1 LICPDPTFINRIS
14 LAILNF
20 RNRIENLPMKKL
32 LILPI
37 SLCLLGLSPELRSQ
51 DPLTLQ
57 YQFYQSIQGSFEG
70 YHSSQCNNTIRYHSL
85 RNDVVDGLI
94 TRATNGSM
102 DLDWLTQAIPENYD
116 VSGGA
121 RFVWLAANDRTEKS
135 LAYEVF
141 VDGVLRFTI
150 HSSLKKSWTLSHPD
164 GGELGFHYFG
174 TDGHEDNHGYMT
186 LRAPGSWL
194 KPGAPLQIRIL
205 GEAAGDNTWVIVYK
219 ADDVVDYLKNAGT
232 KEAWLKVEGTKEQG
246 MQHLTLSAPAHFSGR
261 RLSYQSGLIKGE
273 LLWEEQEGLATA
285 KLSLESPIL
294 ERPLLIRDEYGELLN
309 LPGLQKDTVIR
320 KLEYTIALISELKTG
335 PEHFTASGHRLYK
348 PKTINSLLAL
358 NASPMVRGEIYLM
371 NSSHQDIAWMDS
383 PEKCVLE
390 RDTMLIAPLME
401 QAEANPDYRFDIE
414 DALMI
419 REFIERHPESK
430 EKIGQFLKEG
440 KISCGSSFSQPYEEM
455 YSGESLVRQFYH
467 GRKWL
472 KDEFGYDATTYWNVD
487 VPGRTLQM
495 PQILSKSGSPYM
507 MISRHEKGVFR
518 WYSPDSSY
526 VTAYSSGHYAEA
538 FGPLQKEFFDAAEYL
553 AASSLEWEEYFSKD
567 ASAQVIPLLSD
578 WDMSPAI
585 DYSELIRDWES
596 LTELS
601 DENGAMIPVELPRI
615 KVVTTPQFFESFT
628 AKATALPS
636 ILGERPALWLYI
648 HGPGHQ
654 KALKASRQGDILL
667 TMAEKFA
674 TIDAL
679 TRQSPAAYPKQ
690 KFREAWEAKIY
701 PDHGWGGKNGQITDD
716 LFRRK
721 YEFALNEASRI
732 LENST
737 RSIASQI
744 KTDGKKGIPVV
755 VFNSLNWERSDLVET
770 ELSLDEGLAVSLSV
784 SDAEGKTV
792 PSQYVVK
799 EEHPDGSI
807 QHARISFLAP
817 SVPSVGY
824 RTFYIKASDAPRN
837 ADPTPT
843 LENRFYRI
851 KLGAGGL
858 QSIYDKELEKELVSP
873 EKFAAGEVFT
883 LRSEGNGAGEFDKI
897 QETSMEGFGKSGDS
911 PGSWEPAESGAL
923 FSSWSRRSKL
933 PHATVEQTVILHH
946 QLKRID
952 FEIALLNWEGAL
964 FREFRMALPLDMEN
978 GVVAYEVPFG
988 VVEVGKDEMEG
999 AAGERYQVPARDLHP
1014 RGIENWIGASGDRAG
1029 VTLSSSVA
1037 VADYLDPTENPVQG
1051 IMLQPLLLASRV
1063 SCHWEGNQYLQ
1074 TGNHTFSFSLSSHEP
1089 GWIHGYRHGK
1099 QANEKLF
1106 AVVNPVPYKGA
1117 GLPEENSFFSLD
1129 GEGVIISAIKKA
1141 EDDQGVIVRMYNLTE
1156 EDQRVRLKQGF
1167 RFGEA
1172 SLTNLIEEEI
1182 RNVPMGKDQ
1191 VELSLKHHAIETI
1204 KLK

>member
-1 LICPDPTFINRIS
+1 
-14 LAILNF
+14 
-20 RNRIENLPMKKL
+20 MKRFH
-32 LILPI
+32 
-37 SLCLLGLSPELRSQ
+37 CLLLSLSMLWVSTMVWGE
-51 DPLTLQ
+51 DPLTRQ
-57 YQFYQSIQGSFEG
+57 YEFYKSIQGSFEG
-70 YHSSQCNNTIRYHSL
+70 YATSQCTSTISYHSL
-85 RNDVVDGLI
+85 RNDIQEGLI
-94 TRATNGSM
+94 TRATSGIM
-102 DLDWLTQAIPENYD
+102 ALEWETQAIPENYD

-141 VDGVLRFTI
+141 VDGVKRFTI
-150 HSSLKKSWTLSHPD
+150 HSSLNKSWTLSHPD
-164 GGELGFHYFG
+164 GAELGFHYFG
-174 TDGHEDNHGYMT
+174 SDQHEDNHGYMS
-186 LRAPGSWL
+186 LWVPGSWL
-194 KPGAPLQIRIL
+194 KPGAALQIRIV
-205 GEAAGDNTWVIVYK
+205 GEAAGDNTWIIVYK
-219 ADDVVDYLKNAGT
+219 ADDAVEYLKHAAT
-232 KEAWLKVEGTKEQG
+232 MEAWLEIHGTEEQG
-246 MQHLTLSAPAHFSGR
+246 MQHLNLSAPVHFSGR
-261 RLSYQSGLIKGE
+261 KLSYRWGEVKGDF
-273 LLWEEQEGLATA
+273 LLEGKDGVASARISRQNQDQTQALW
-285 KLSLESPIL
+285 IG
-294 ERPLLIRDEYGELLN
+294 DEYGELLH
-309 LPGLQKDTVIR
+309 LPGLRKDTLIR
-320 KLEYTIALISELKTG
+320 KMQSRVGLINELKTG
-335 PEHFTASGHRLYK
+335 PGQFTASGHRVYI
-348 PKTINSLLAL
+348 PRTINSLLAL
-358 NASPMVRGEIYLM
+358 NASPMGRGEIYLM

-383 PEKCVLE
+383 PEKCILE

-401 QAEANPDYRFDIE
+401 QAGDNPAYRFDIE

-419 REFIERHPESK
+419 REFIERHPEKK
-430 EKIGQFLKEG
+430 EEIGRLMKEG
-440 KISCGSSFSQPYEEM
+440 KISCGSSFTQPYEEM
-455 YSGESLVRQFYH
+455 YSGESLVRQFYL

-472 KDEFGYDATTYWNVD
+472 KDEFGYEANTYWNMD

-507 MISRHEKGVFR
+507 MISRHEKGIFR

-526 VTAYSSGHYAEA
+526 VTAYSPGHYAEA
-538 FGPLQKEFFDAAEYL
+538 FGSLQKEFFAAAEYL
-553 AASSLEWEEYFSKD
+553 AASSLVWEKYFPPD
-567 ASAQVIPLLSD
+567 ASGQVIPLLSD

-596 LTELS
+596 LSELS
-601 DENGAMIPVELPRI
+601 DENGRSISVKLPRI
-615 KVVTTPQFFESFT
+615 RVVTAPRFFESFT
-628 AKATALPS
+628 AKATTLPS

-679 TRQSPAAYPKQ
+679 TRQSPAAYPEQ

-716 LFRRK
+716 LFHRK

-792 PSQYVVK
+792 PSQYKV
-799 EEHPDGSI
+799 EQEHPDGSI
-807 QHARISFLAP
+807 QHARISFLAR

-851 KLGAGGL
+851 ELGAGGL
-858 QSIYDKELEKELVSP
+858 QSIYDKELEKELVDAN
-873 EKFAAGEVFT
+873 KFAAGEVFT

-897 QETSMEGFGKSGDS
+897 QPTSMEGFGKSGDS
-911 PGSWEPAESGAL
+911 PANWEPVESGTL
-923 FSSWSRRSKL
+923 FTAWSRRSKV
-933 PHATVEQTVILHH
+933 PHATVEQKVILHH

-952 FEIALLNWEGAL
+952 FEIALLNWEGVL
-964 FREFRMALPLDMEN
+964 YREFRMALPLDMKD

-1014 RGIENWIGASGDRAG
+1014 RGIENWIGASDDRAG

-1037 VADYLDPTENPVQG
+1037 VADYLDPTDSPAQG
-1051 IMLQPLLLASRV
+1051 IMLQPLLLASRQ

-1106 AVVNPVPYKGA
+1106 SVVNPVPYKGA

-1156 EDQRVRLKQGF
+1156 EDQRVRLKHGF

-1172 SLTNLIEEEI
+1172 SLTNLIEEETREI
-1182 RNVPMGKDQ
+1182 PLLKDQ